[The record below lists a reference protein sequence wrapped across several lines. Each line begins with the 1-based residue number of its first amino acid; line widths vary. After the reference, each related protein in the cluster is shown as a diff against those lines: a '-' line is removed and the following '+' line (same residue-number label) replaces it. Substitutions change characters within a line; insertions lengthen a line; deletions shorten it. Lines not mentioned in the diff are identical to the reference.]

1 MNRIRQ
7 YASSRPQAHAES
19 ATIFSGHRLLQRKR
33 ACGASDQIGERAEY
47 PNKGFPSQPRVTNS
61 DAESRND
68 CFVPPIVHEV
78 VRSPGRPLDPATRGF
93 MEPRFGHDFSHVRIH
108 TDGKAAESA
117 RTLSARAYTVGNAVV
132 FGSGRFAPSTSAGRL
147 LIAHELSHTIQQ
159 SSPEIPLTGELTTMP
174 SGHPTERQADAAAQL
189 VSAGGSAEY
198 LFQGHTRTFSS
209 GKTPALQLQPEAKA
223 PAPAPKS
230 FREKLDGFIAQKN
243 ALRSQLDTNARSLQF
258 MTTVVGIYS
267 NDVFKQWEPWRKG
280 ILKIGDAALS
290 LKQEIEKTIVRSYMP
305 RRSCRGAP
313 NAQPRQCFVGQ
324 AERLGSSTSSS
335 TSALT
340 ELPENIQ
347 MGLESPSV
355 GLQQGARRALEPR
368 LGYDFSKVRI
378 HHDSR
383 ANRSADSL
391 NARACT
397 LGADIVFGPGQFA
410 PTKQAGL
417 ELLAHELTHVIQNNA
432 RYFEPGNNLRPLSRQ
447 DAAETEANH
456 VEANLFNVGRTSIAG
471 QSAI

>member
-1 MNRIRQ
+1 VNRIRQ
-7 YASSRPQAHAES
+7 YAPSRPPSHAES

-33 ACGASDQIGERAEY
+33 ARGASDQIGERAEY
-47 PNKGFPSQPRVTNS
+47 PNKGFPTQPRATNP

-68 CFVPPIVHEV
+68 CFVPPIVHDV

-108 TDGKAAESA
+108 TDSKAAESA
-117 RTLSARAYTVGNAVV
+117 RTLNARAYTVGNAVV

-174 SGHPTERQADAAAQL
+174 SDHPTERRADAAAQL
-189 VSAGGSAEY
+189 VSAGGSAKY

-280 ILKIGDAALS
+280 ILKIGDAALG
-290 LKQEIEKTIVRSYMP
+290 LKQEIEKTIVDDKVMD
-305 RRSCRGAP
+305 
-313 NAQPRQCFVGQ
+313 QPGGQKLEEEALTVAESARFILIDATRTVVPVSTTVSVIERVDTVTFVTSGVVKGKSLELQ
-324 AERLGSSTSSS
+324 EWLDKIKADYESASRAAKGNKPGSSGSQPPDSGTG
-335 TSALT
+335 T
-340 ELPENIQ
+340 
-347 MGLESPSV
+347 
-355 GLQQGARRALEPR
+355 AR
-368 LGYDFSKVRI
+368 
-378 HHDSR
+378 
-383 ANRSADSL
+383 
-391 NARACT
+391 
-397 LGADIVFGPGQFA
+397 
-410 PTKQAGL
+410 
-417 ELLAHELTHVIQNNA
+417 
-432 RYFEPGNNLRPLSRQ
+432 
-447 DAAETEANH
+447 
-456 VEANLFNVGRTSIAG
+456 
-471 QSAI
+471 